1 MEDSELSEVARPAPK
16 RGKKRTSD
24 AMEGSELSDML
35 QPAPKALEEAHFLLD
50 IGLDWIVQS
59 CIFLFCTVRDD
70 DEDKG
75 LLHD

>member
-35 QPAPKALEEAHFLLD
+35 QPAPKALEEAHFLSE
-50 IGLDWIVQS
+50 IGLDWIV
-59 CIFLFCTVRDD
+59 
-70 DEDKG
+70 
-75 LLHD
+75 